1 MSYLEI
7 RQQKLQE
14 KKLKDKQTKTK
25 IMYKSI
31 YRYLGFIL
39 FFYVIFMVVESRV
52 EIYLLN
58 HKGTITEANIT
69 DIRSTGS
76 KGAISTHYSFYV
88 GNKKYD
94 SKSVNIKNHQ
104 VGDRLKIVY
113 LAFCPS
119 INESLVHLQEFR

>member
-88 GNKKYD
+88 GSKKYD

-113 LAFCPS
+113 LDFCPS
-119 INESLVHLQEFR
+119 INESLVHLQEF